1 VVCTDK
7 TGPLTTGTLEVRE
20 VWGDNSHAILFAS
33 AACCDASLGPD
44 GKEGMGD
51 PTELAL
57 LRAALTR
64 GIRREDIEKDRPRVA
79 VRPFDSETKHMS
91 ILRSDGSL
99 YVKGALEV
107 LMPRCRTA
115 TLSAARAAHE
125 LASRGLRVLAI
136 ARGEGPEEENL
147 ELLGLVGM
155 ADPGRCTR
163 GNWGWRSSWASSQ

>member
-1 VVCTDK
+1 MNSPPQPAAREASVPGSPPRPHPART
-7 TGPLTTGTLEVRE
+7 LTPGIREVRE

-33 AACCDASLGPD
+33 AACCDAWLGPD

-79 VRPFDSETKHMS
+79 VRPFDSETKRMS
-91 ILRSDGSL
+91 ILRADGAL

-107 LMPRCRTA
+107 LRPRCRSV
-115 TLSAARAAHE
+115 TLSASRAAHA
-125 LASRGLRVLAI
+125 LASRGLRVLAV
-136 ARGEGPEEENL
+136 ARGEGREEENL

-155 ADPGRCTR
+155 AHP
-163 GNWGWRSSWASSQ
+163 